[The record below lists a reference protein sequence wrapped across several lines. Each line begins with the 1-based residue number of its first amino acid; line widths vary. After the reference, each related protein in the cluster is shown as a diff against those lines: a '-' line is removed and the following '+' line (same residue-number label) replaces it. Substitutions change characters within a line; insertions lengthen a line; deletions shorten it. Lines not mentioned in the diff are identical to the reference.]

1 MAYNFNKIPNRR
13 VPGVVNKWTLYPND
27 VIPMWVA
34 DMDFSAPP
42 QILKTFEKFVKH
54 GDFGYQLPSTE
65 LYEAIAARMD
75 KLYNWQISTDMVVTV
90 PGVNSGYNVATRTF
104 CTSRR
109 GYLIQPPV
117 YNEFLETR
125 LKTGVPQVEAP
136 LQEKAKGN
144 RISYEVNFE
153 AFERA
158 AKKVNLFLLCH
169 PHNPIGRIYS
179 PRELTDMAAICGK
192 NDVLIV
198 SDEIHSELLLDG
210 SKFQPMAALGREV
223 ADQTI
228 TLVAASKGFNVPG
241 LLCAFA
247 IIPNE
252 QIRKRYQ
259 EMVYKMGLFITGPG
273 LLAARVAYSGACD
286 TWLKELRKYLT
297 QNRDFLVEYMTKYL
311 PGVRVTVPEATY
323 LAWLDFSA
331 LQLEPSPYE
340 FLLKNARVAL
350 SDGKK
355 FGQGREQFAR
365 LNFGTS
371 RKVLKEGLE
380 RIRKALKSTNLRE
393 NP

>member
-1 MAYNFNKIPNRR
+1 MAYNFDKIPNRR
-13 VPGVVNKWTLYPND
+13 VPGITNKWTLYPDD

-42 QILKTFEKFVKH
+42 AILKAFEKFVKH
-54 GDFGYQLPSTE
+54 GDFGYQLPSTT
-65 LYEAIAARMD
+65 LYETIAARMD
-75 KLYNWQISTDMVVTV
+75 KLYNWKISADMIVTV
-90 PGVNSGYNVATRTF
+90 PGVNSGYNVATRAF

-117 YNEFLETR
+117 YNEFLETG
-125 LKTGVPQVEAP
+125 LKTGVPQLEAP
-136 LQEKAKGN
+136 LQEKAEGN
-144 RISYEVNFE
+144 RIRYEVDFE

-158 AKKVNLFLLCH
+158 AKKVNLFLSCH

-179 PRELTDMAAICGK
+179 ERELMDMAAICSQ

-210 SKFQPMAALGREV
+210 KEFQPTAVMSPDIANR
-223 ADQTI
+223 TI

-252 QIRKRYQ
+252 EIRKRYQ

-273 LLAARVAYSGACD
+273 LLAARLAYSGVCD
-286 TWLKELRKYLT
+286 AWLKALRKYLT
-297 QNRDFLVEYMTKYL
+297 QNRDFLVEYVTKYL
-311 PGVRVTVPEATY
+311 PEVRVTVPDATY

-331 LQLEPSPYE
+331 LRLEPSPYE
-340 FLLKNARVAL
+340 FLLRNARVAL

-355 FGQGREQFAR
+355 FGQGCEQFAR

-380 RIRKALKSTNLRE
+380 RIRKAVKLR
-393 NP
+393 